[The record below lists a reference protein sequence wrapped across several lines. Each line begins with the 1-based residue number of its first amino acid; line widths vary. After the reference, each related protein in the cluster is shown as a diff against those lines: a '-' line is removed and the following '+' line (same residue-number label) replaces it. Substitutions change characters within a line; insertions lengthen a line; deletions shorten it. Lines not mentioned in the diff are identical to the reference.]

1 MPASELIR
9 EELARAGATPDE
21 AARLAALLERAAE
34 PARFDVSPAEVEQK
48 LERVRPARRTFRVPR
63 VALGAA
69 AAIVAVLA
77 VVLFV
82 PRQQEGVQARALN
95 ALGGPDSVLHLRVDV
110 FSRVPGANPTSR
122 ARGLVRRHAPARPLD
137 EVQRLRRSRQRHAR
151 RTGTVRTRVCAAR
164 IRASSAPLAARSP
177 AGCAELIDPV
187 TRYRDALARTDAN
200 FVPISFEGRK
210 AYRLLLPLQG
220 RIDQVVFVDAQTL
233 LPRSIRWREHLD
245 GGDVFVAA
253 TIELTDVELLDRDD
267 AADAFELP
275 AGGRTVRVEPAGAKR
290 GERQLTID
298 QARSRRPFWL
308 GPSGLSSIRELR
320 YAKGSALVVRY
331 GTTEIWTFGRAVP
344 PELLASRLTETKTLV
359 LDGRPATFYSDG
371 VRLTVVIEGSPSVAV
386 VAPQAT
392 KEDVIGVAERLQRLR

>member
-21 AARLAALLERAAE
+21 AARLAVLLERAAE
-34 PARFDVSPAEVEQK
+34 PARFEVSPAEVEHE
-48 LERVRPARRTFRVPR
+48 LERVRPARRPFRVPR

-69 AAIVAVLA
+69 AAVAAVLA

-82 PRQQEGVQARALN
+82 PKQQEDVQARALD
-95 ALGGPDSVLHLRVDV
+95 ALGGPDSVLHLRVEV
-110 FSRVPGANPTSR
+110 FSRVLGANGTSR
-122 ARGLVRRHAPARPLD
+122 REVWFDASRRRARWTQYGDFGEAVSDTLVEPGRFERILHSTD
-137 EVQRLRRSRQRHAR
+137 
-151 RTGTVRTRVCAAR
+151 TRIVGSSC
-164 IRASSAPLAARSP
+164 RAFA

-233 LPRSIRWREHLD
+233 LPRSIRWRERLD
-245 GGDVFVAA
+245 GGDIFVAA

-267 AADAFELP
+267 ATSAFELP
-275 AGGRTVRVEPAGAKR
+275 AGGRTVRVESA
-290 GERQLTID
+290 GERRSVRRLTIE

-308 GPSGLSSIRELR
+308 GPTGLSSIREVR
-320 YAKGSALVVRY
+320 YARGSSVAVRY

-344 PELLASRLTETKTLV
+344 PELLASRLSETKTLV

-371 VRLTVVIEGSPSVAV
+371 LRLSVVIEGSPSVAV

-392 KEDVIGVAERLQRLR
+392 KEDVIRVAETLQRLR